1 MILKIIYWGEIMAK
15 VIFKPQGKEIQCE
28 VGEKLLDVARKA
40 DIFIDAPCNGSQ
52 SCGKCKVK
60 LLEGKCDTE
69 KTVHISDEEWE
80 QGYILACATKV
91 TEDIAIEVPSKLS
104 SSMHGMKIEGSDKK
118 VDQKL
123 FERGRKFLE
132 DNGLTYSTNIEKK
145 YMELDKPSLDDNIS
159 DVDRIERHV
168 RQALEIDGIDFRLD
182 ILRKIPIV
190 LREDDFN
197 ITLTYLKKKNKI
209 TILNIEPGNKE
220 DHLYGLAVDIGT
232 TSVVVCLVNL
242 LTNEVIEK
250 ASSGNAQIKYGAD
263 VINRIV
269 FAIRKNNLDLMTK
282 AIVEE
287 TLNPLIQSIYDK
299 TGIDKDN
306 VIRVVLSGNTTMST
320 LFLGIYPDYLRLEP
334 YIPPYL
340 KSPNLM
346 GKNVGLNVNG
356 SALVYL
362 SPNVA
367 SYVGGDITAGVLSSG
382 IWSSEEN
389 VLFIDLGTNGEI
401 VFGNKDFLMCCAC
414 SAGPAFEGGGISC
427 GMRASAGAIE
437 KVKINEETL
446 DPELTIIGDCDPV
459 GICGSGIID
468 LICQMLL
475 TKVIDRR
482 GKIQKE
488 LNNKRIR
495 FNEHEIGEYVLA
507 FKEEYEGLE
516 NDLVINEVDID
527 SFIRAKGAIYSG
539 ASVLIES
546 LGMDFEVIDKVYI
559 AGGIGNNLD
568 IENSILIGLLPD
580 VDRSKFQY
588 IGNSSLVGS
597 YLTLISSD
605 ARHKLEEI
613 GSQMTYVELS
623 VYPTYMDEFVSSC
636 FLPHTNI
643 DQFPTV
649 KELLE

>member
-1 MILKIIYWGEIMAK
+1 MIK
-15 VIFKPQGKEIQCE
+15 VTFKPQGKVFECE
-28 VGEKLLDVARKA
+28 EGENLLEVARKA

-52 SCGKCKVK
+52 TCGKCKVK
-60 LLEGKCDTE
+60 LLEGKCDGE
-69 KTVHISDEEWE
+69 KSVHISDEELE

-91 TEDIAIEVPSKLS
+91 TEDIVIEVPSKLS
-104 SSMHGMKIEGSDKK
+104 SSMHGMKIEGADKK
-118 VDQKL
+118 VDQML
-123 FERGRKFLE
+123 FQRGRDFL
-132 DNGLTYSTNIEKK
+132 DQNGLAYSTNIQKK
-145 YMELDKPSLDDNIS
+145 YIELEKPSLDDNIS
-159 DVDRIERHV
+159 DVDRIERHA
-168 RQALEIDGIDFRLD
+168 RQEFEVDGIDFALD
-182 ILRKIPIV
+182 VLRKMPQA
-190 LREDDFN
+190 LRVNNFDV
-197 ITLTYLKKKNKI
+197 TLTYLKKKNKI
-209 TILNIEPGNKE
+209 TILNIEPGNE
-220 DHLYGLAVDIGT
+220 EEHLYGLAIDIGT

-242 LTNEVIEK
+242 LTNDVVEK
-250 ASSGNAQIKYGAD
+250 ASSANAQIKYGAD

-269 FAIRKNNLDLMTK
+269 FAVRKDNLKLMEK

-287 TLNPLIQSIYDK
+287 TLNELIQAIYDK
-299 TGIDKDN
+299 TQIDKDN
-306 VIRVVLSGNTTMST
+306 VVKVVLSGNTTMAS

-340 KSPNLM
+340 KSPHLM
-346 GKNVGLNVNG
+346 AKDVRLNVNE

-367 SYVGGDITAGVLSSG
+367 SYVGGDITAGILSAGVWASD
-382 IWSSEEN
+382 EN
-389 VLFIDLGTNGEI
+389 TLFIDLGTNGEI
-401 VFGNKDFLMCCAC
+401 VFGNRDFMMCCAC

-427 GMRASAGAIE
+427 GMRASSGAIE
-437 KVKINEETL
+437 KVKIDEKTL
-446 DPELTIIGDCDPV
+446 NPELTIIDDSEPI

-475 TKVIDRR
+475 TKIIDRR

-488 LNNKRIR
+488 LDNKRVR

-539 ASVLIES
+539 AAVLIES

-597 YLTLISSD
+597 YLALISTD
-605 ARHKLEEI
+605 ARTKLEEI

-649 KELLE
+649 KELLEQ

>member
-1 MILKIIYWGEIMAK
+1 MAK
-15 VIFKPQGKEIQCE
+15 VFFKSHNKEVQCE
-28 VGEKLLDVARKA
+28 VGENLLDLARKA

-60 LLEGKCDTE
+60 LLDGKCDTE
-69 KTVHISDEEWE
+69 KNIHISDYEWE

-91 TEDIAIEVPSKLS
+91 TEDIVVDVPSKLS

-118 VDQKL
+118 VDKDLFDRAKKL
-123 FERGRKFLE
+123 ID
-132 DNGLTYSTNIEKK
+132 DNGISYNTNIEKK
-145 YMELDKPSLDDNIS
+145 YIELEAPSLDDNIS
-159 DVDRIERHV
+159 DVDRLERQV
-168 RQALEIDGIDFRLD
+168 RQDFGIEGIDFRLD
-182 ILRKIPIV
+182 ILRKMPKV
-190 LREDDFN
+190 LRKNNFKV
-197 ITLTYLKKKNKI
+197 TLTYVRKKNKI
-209 TILNIEPGNKE
+209 TILNIESGNRE
-220 DHLYGLAVDIGT
+220 GELYGLAIDIGT

-242 LTNEVIEK
+242 ITNEVIEK
-250 ASSGNAQIKYGAD
+250 ASSGNAQIRYGAD

-269 FAIRKNNLDLMTK
+269 FAVRKDNLEIMRK
-282 AIVEE
+282 AIVED
-287 TLNPLIQSIYDK
+287 TLNPLIESIYEK
-299 TGIDKDN
+299 TGIDKNN
-306 VIRVVLSGNTTMST
+306 VIRAVISGNTTMST

-340 KSPNLM
+340 KSPRLM
-346 GKNVGLNVNG
+346 GEDVGLNINQ
-356 SALVYL
+356 SALIYL

-367 SYVGGDITAGVLSSG
+367 SYVGGDITAGVLSAG
-382 IWSSEEN
+382 IWASEEN
-389 VLFIDLGTNGEI
+389 TLLIDLGTNGEI
-401 VFGNKDFLMCCAC
+401 VFGNKDFMMCCAC

-437 KVKINEETL
+437 KVSIDKDTL
-446 DPELTIIGDCDPV
+446 EPKLTIIGDCNPI

-475 TKVIDRR
+475 KGVIDRR
-482 GKIQKE
+482 GKIQKD
-488 LNNKRIR
+488 LNNRRVR

-507 FKEEYEGLE
+507 FKDDYEGLE
-516 NDLVINEVDID
+516 NDLVVNEVDID
-527 SFIRAKGAIYSG
+527 NFIRAKGAIYSG
-539 ASVLIES
+539 ASVLLES

-597 YLTLISSD
+597 YLALISSD
-605 ARHKLEEI
+605 AKHKLEEI

-623 VYPTYMDEFVSSC
+623 VYPTYMDEFVSAC

-643 DQFPTV
+643 DSFPTV
-649 KELLE
+649 KEILE

>member
-1 MILKIIYWGEIMAK
+1 MAK
-15 VIFKPQGKEIQCE
+15 VFFKSHNKEVECE
-28 VGEKLLDVARKA
+28 AGERLLDVARNA
-40 DIFIDAPCNGSQ
+40 DIFIDAPCNGNQ

-91 TEDIAIEVPSKLS
+91 IEDIVIEVPSKLS

-118 VDQKL
+118 VDQRL
-123 FERGRKFLE
+123 YNRGRKLLDE
-132 DNGLTYSTNIEKK
+132 NGLTYETNLKK
-145 YMELDKPSLDDNIS
+145 AYIELDKPSLDDNIS
-159 DVDRIERHV
+159 DVDRLERYV
-168 RQALEIDGIDFRLD
+168 RQNMGVSKIDFRLD
-182 ILRKIPIV
+182 ILRKMPKT
-190 LREDDFN
+190 LREEDFN
-197 ITLTYLKKKNKI
+197 ITLTYVKKKNKI

-220 DHLYGLAVDIGT
+220 GQLYGLAIDIGT
-232 TSVVVCLVNL
+232 TSVVVCLVDL
-242 LTNEVIEK
+242 ITNEVLER
-250 ASSGNAQIKYGAD
+250 ASSGNAQLRYGAD

-269 FAIRKNNLDLMTK
+269 FAVKKDNIKLMQK
-282 AIVEE
+282 AVVDE
-287 TLNPLIQSIYDK
+287 TINPLIQSIYDK
-299 TGIDKDN
+299 TGINKDN
-306 VIRVVLSGNTTMST
+306 VVRVVLSGNTTMST

-340 KSPNLM
+340 KCPNLM
-346 GKNVGLNVNG
+346 GENVGLNVNK

-382 IWSSEEN
+382 IWASEEN
-389 VLFIDLGTNGEI
+389 TLFIDLGTNGEI
-401 VFGNKDFLMCCAC
+401 VFGNKDFMMCCAC

-427 GMRASAGAIE
+427 GMRASSGAIE
-437 KVKINEETL
+437 KVKIDKDTL
-446 DPELTIIGDCDPV
+446 EPKLQIIGDCEPIGV
-459 GICGSGIID
+459 CGSGIID
-468 LICQMLL
+468 IICQMLL
-475 TKVIDRR
+475 TGIIDRR
-482 GKIQKE
+482 GKIQKG
-488 LNNKRIR
+488 LDNRRIR

-507 FKEEYEGLE
+507 FKEDYENLE
-516 NDLVINEVDID
+516 NDLIINEVDID

-597 YLTLISSD
+597 YLTLISKD
-605 ARHKLEEI
+605 ARQKLEEI
-613 GSQMTYVELS
+613 ASQMTYVELS

-643 DQFPTV
+643 DEFPTV
-649 KELLE
+649 RDLLDKN

>member
-1 MILKIIYWGEIMAK
+1 MAK
-15 VIFKPQGKEIQCE
+15 VLFKPQNKEIE
-28 VGEKLLDVARKA
+28 GEIGENLLELARKT

-60 LLEGKCDTE
+60 LLEGKCDSE
-69 KTVHISDEEWE
+69 KSIHISDEELD
-80 QGYILACATKV
+80 QGYILACATKI
-91 TEDIAIEVPSKLS
+91 TEDIVIGVPSKLS

-118 VDQKL
+118 VDKKL
-123 FERGRKFLE
+123 FDRGRQLLE
-132 DNGLTYSTNIEKK
+132 DNDLSYSSNIVKQ
-145 YMELDKPSLDDNIS
+145 YIELDKPSLDDNIS
-159 DVDRIERHV
+159 DVDRLERHV
-168 RQALEIDGIDFRLD
+168 RQCAGIPGIDFRVD
-182 ILRKIPIV
+182 VLRKITKV
-190 LREDDFN
+190 LREEDFKV
-197 ITLTYLKKKNKI
+197 TLTYLKKKNKI
-209 TILNIEPGNKE
+209 TILNIEAGNTEEK
-220 DHLYGLAVDIGT
+220 LYGLAIDIGT

-242 LTNEVIEK
+242 ITNEVIEK
-250 ASSGNAQIKYGAD
+250 ASSGNSQIKYGAD

-269 FAIRKNNLDLMTK
+269 FAVRKNNIELMRK
-282 AIVEE
+282 AIVDD
-287 TLNPLIQSIYDK
+287 TLNPLMESIYEK
-299 TGIDKDN
+299 TGVEKDN
-306 VIRVVLSGNTTMST
+306 VVRVVLSGNTTMST

-334 YIPPYL
+334 YIPPFL

-346 GKNVGLNVNG
+346 GENVGLNVNG

-362 SPNVA
+362 APNVA
-367 SYVGGDITAGVLSSG
+367 SYVGGDITAGVLSAG
-382 IWSSEEN
+382 IWASEEN
-389 VLFIDLGTNGEI
+389 TLFIDLGTNGEI
-401 VFGNKDFLMCCAC
+401 VFGNKDFMMCCAC
-414 SAGPAFEGGGISC
+414 SAGPAFEGGGIGC

-437 KVKINEETL
+437 KVDIDKDTL
-446 DPELTIIGDCDPV
+446 QPKLTIIGDCDPA

-475 TKVIDRR
+475 KGVIDRR
-482 GKIQKE
+482 GKIQRE
-488 LNNKRIR
+488 SNNRRIR

-507 FKEEYEGLE
+507 FKEDYEELE
-516 NDLVINEVDID
+516 NDLVVDEIDID

-613 GSQMTYVELS
+613 GSEMTYVELS
-623 VYPTYMDEFVSSC
+623 VYPTYMDEFVSAC

-649 KELLE
+649 KDLLD

>member
-1 MILKIIYWGEIMAK
+1 MAK
-15 VIFKPQGKEIQCE
+15 VFFKSHNKEVECE
-28 VGEKLLDVARKA
+28 VGQKLLDVARNA
-40 DIFIDAPCNGSQ
+40 DIFIDAPCNGNK

-60 LLEGKCDTE
+60 LLEGNCDTE
-69 KTVHISDEEWE
+69 KTVHISDEELD

-91 TEDIAIEVPSKLS
+91 TGDMVVEVPSKLS

-118 VDQKL
+118 VDKEL
-123 FERGRKFLE
+123 FDRAKQLIE
-132 DNGLTYSTNIEKK
+132 DNGLSYSNNLEKRYIEL
-145 YMELDKPSLDDNIS
+145 EEPSLDDNIS
-159 DVDRIERHV
+159 DVDRLERKV
-168 RQALEIDGIDFRLD
+168 REELGVTGIDFRLD
-182 ILRKIPIV
+182 ILRKIPKV
-190 LREDDFN
+190 LRANDFKV
-197 ITLTYLKKKNKI
+197 TLTYVKKKNKI
-209 TILNIEPGNKE
+209 TILNIESGNKE
-220 DHLYGLAVDIGT
+220 GDLYGLAIDIGT

-242 LTNEVIEK
+242 ITNEVVEK
-250 ASSGNAQIKYGAD
+250 ASSGNAQIRYGAD

-269 FAIRKNNLDLMTK
+269 FAIRKDNLEIMRK
-282 AIVEE
+282 AIVED
-287 TLNPLIQSIYDK
+287 TLNPLIESIYEK
-299 TGIDKDN
+299 TGIDKNN
-306 VIRVVLSGNTTMST
+306 VIRAVISGNTTMST

-340 KSPNLM
+340 KSPRLM
-346 GKNVGLNVNG
+346 GEDVGLNINQ
-356 SALVYL
+356 SALIYL

-367 SYVGGDITAGVLSSG
+367 SYVGGDITAGVLSAG
-382 IWSSEEN
+382 IWASEEN
-389 VLFIDLGTNGEI
+389 TLFIDLGTNGEI
-401 VFGNKDFLMCCAC
+401 VFGNEDFMMCCAC

-437 KVKINEETL
+437 KVNIDKDTL
-446 DPELTIIGDCDPV
+446 EPKLTIIGECTPI

-475 TKVIDRR
+475 KGVIDRR
-482 GKIQKE
+482 GKIQKG
-488 LNNKRIR
+488 LDNRRVR

-507 FKEEYEGLE
+507 FKEDYEGLE
-516 NDLVINEVDID
+516 NDLVVNEVDID

-539 ASVLIES
+539 ASVLLES
-546 LGMDFEVIDKVYI
+546 LGMDFDIIDKVYI

-580 VDRSKFQY
+580 IDRDKFQY

-605 ARHKLEEI
+605 ARDKLEEI

-649 KELLE
+649 KEILE

>member
-1 MILKIIYWGEIMAK
+1 MAK

-28 VGEKLLDVARKA
+28 VGERLLDVARKA

-168 RQALEIDGIDFRLD
+168 RQVLEIDGIDFRLD
-182 ILRKIPIV
+182 ILRKIPTV

-197 ITLTYLKKKNKI
+197 ITLTYLKKNNKI

-220 DHLYGLAVDIGT
+220 DYLYGLAVDIGT

-269 FAIRKNNLDLMTK
+269 FAIRKDNLDLMTK

-299 TGIDKDN
+299 IGIDKDD

-334 YIPPYL
+334 YIPPFL

-346 GKNVGLNVNG
+346 GKNVGLNVNE
-356 SALVYL
+356 SAVIYL

-389 VLFIDLGTNGEI
+389 TLFIDLGTNGEI

-446 DPELTIIGDCDPV
+446 DPELTIIGDCEPV
-459 GICGSGIID
+459 GVCGSGIID

-568 IENSILIGLLPD
+568 IENSVLIGLLPD

-605 ARHKLEEI
+605 ARQKLEEI

-623 VYPTYMDEFVSSC
+623 VYPTYMDEFVSAC

>member
-1 MILKIIYWGEIMAK
+1 MAK
-15 VIFKPQGKEIQCE
+15 VFFKSHNKEVECELGKN
-28 VGEKLLDVARKA
+28 LLDVAREA

-91 TEDIAIEVPSKLS
+91 TEDIVIEVPSKLS

-123 FERGRKFLE
+123 FDRGRKFLE
-132 DNGLTYSTNIEKK
+132 DNGLDYATNIEKK

-159 DVDRIERHV
+159 DVDRIERHI
-168 RQALEIDGIDFRLD
+168 RQELDINGVDFRLD
-182 ILRKIPIV
+182 ILRKIPKV
-190 LREDDFN
+190 LREDDFK
-197 ITLTYLKKKNKI
+197 ITLTYLKKKNKV
-209 TILNIEPGNKE
+209 TILNIEPGNE
-220 DHLYGLAVDIGT
+220 EGNLYGLAVDIGT

-269 FAIRKNNLDLMTK
+269 FAVRKDNIKLMQK

-340 KSPNLM
+340 KSPRLM
-346 GKNVGLNVNG
+346 GENVGLNVNE

-382 IWSSEEN
+382 IWTSEEN
-389 VLFIDLGTNGEI
+389 ALLIDLGTNGEI

-427 GMRASAGAIE
+427 GMRASSGAIE
-437 KVKINEETL
+437 KVKINKDTL
-446 DPELTIIGDCDPV
+446 NPELTIIGDCDPI

-468 LICQMLL
+468 LICQMLI

-482 GKIQKE
+482 GKMQKE
-488 LNNKRIR
+488 LNNKRVR
-495 FNEHEIGEYVLA
+495 FNEHDIGEYVLA
-507 FKEEYEGLE
+507 FKDEYEGLE

-597 YLTLISSD
+597 YLTLISAG
-605 ARHKLEEI
+605 ARKKLEEI

-623 VYPTYMDEFVSSC
+623 VYPTYMDEFVSAC

-643 DQFPTV
+643 DSFPTV
-649 KELLE
+649 KEILE

>member
-28 VGEKLLDVARKA
+28 IGEKLLDVARKA

-91 TEDIAIEVPSKLS
+91 TEDIVIEVPSKLS

-132 DNGLTYSTNIEKK
+132 DNGLTYSANIVKK

-182 ILRKIPIV
+182 ILRKIPRV
-190 LREDDFN
+190 LREDNFN

-209 TILNIEPGNKE
+209 TILNIESGNKE
-220 DHLYGLAVDIGT
+220 GHLYGLAVDIGT

-269 FAIRKNNLDLMTK
+269 FAVRKNNLDLMTK

-346 GKNVGLNVNG
+346 GENVGLNVNE

-389 VLFIDLGTNGEI
+389 TLFIDLGTNGEI

-446 DPELTIIGDCDPV
+446 DPELTIIGDCEPV
-459 GICGSGIID
+459 GVCGSGIID

-568 IENSILIGLLPD
+568 IENSVLIGLLPD

-623 VYPTYMDEFVSSC
+623 VYPTYMDEFVSAC

-649 KELLE
+649 KDLLE

>member
-190 LREDDFN
+190 LREYDFN

>member
-15 VIFKPQGKEIQCE
+15 VIFKPQGKEIECE

-60 LLEGKCDTE
+60 LLDGKCDTE
-69 KTVHISDEEWE
+69 KTVHISDEEWN

-91 TEDIAIEVPSKLS
+91 TEDIVIEVPSKLS

-132 DNGLTYSTNIEKK
+132 DNGLTYATNIEKR

-159 DVDRIERHV
+159 DVDRIERHI
-168 RQALEIDGIDFRLD
+168 RQELEVDGVDFRLD
-182 ILRKIPIV
+182 ILRKIPKV
-190 LREDDFN
+190 LREEDFN

-209 TILNIEPGNKE
+209 TILNIEPGDKKE
-220 DHLYGLAVDIGT
+220 SLYGLAIDIGT

-242 LTNEVIEK
+242 LTNEVVEK

-269 FAIRKNNLDLMTK
+269 FAVRKDNINLMRK

-346 GKNVGLNVNG
+346 GENVGLNVNE
-356 SALVYL
+356 SALIYL

-389 VLFIDLGTNGEI
+389 TLFIDLGTNGEI

-427 GMRASAGAIE
+427 GMRASSGAIE
-437 KVKINEETL
+437 KVKINKDTL
-446 DPELTIIGDCDPV
+446 EPELTIIGDCEPI

-482 GKIQKE
+482 GKIQRE
-488 LNNKRIR
+488 LNNKRVR
-495 FNEHEIGEYVLA
+495 FNEHDIGEYVLA

>member
-1 MILKIIYWGEIMAK
+1 MAK
-15 VIFKPQGKEIQCE
+15 VFFKSHNKEVECE
-28 VGEKLLDVARKA
+28 VGEKLLDVARNA
-40 DIFIDAPCNGSQ
+40 DIFIDAPCNGNK

-60 LLEGKCDTE
+60 LLEGKCNTE
-69 KTVHISDEEWE
+69 KTVHISDEEWDE
-80 QGYILACATKV
+80 GYILACATKI
-91 TEDIAIEVPSKLS
+91 TEDITIEVPEKLS
-104 SSMHGMKIEGSDKK
+104 SSMHGMKIEGVGKK
-118 VDQKL
+118 VDKEL
-123 FERGRKFLE
+123 FERAKNIIESNDLS
-132 DNGLTYSTNIEKK
+132 YQTNIIKQ
-145 YMELDKPSLDDNIS
+145 YVELDKPSIDDNIS
-159 DVDRIERHV
+159 DIDRIERHMK
-168 RQALEIDGIDFRLD
+168 QELNIDAIDFRLD
-182 ILRKIPIV
+182 VLRKIPKI
-190 LREDDFN
+190 LREDDFK

-209 TILNIEPGNKE
+209 TILNIEAGNKE
-220 DHLYGLAVDIGT
+220 GELYGLAIDIGT

-242 LTNEVIEK
+242 TTNEVIDK
-250 ASSGNAQIKYGAD
+250 ASSGNAQIRYGAD

-269 FAIRKNNLDLMTK
+269 FAVRKNNLELMRK
-282 AIVEE
+282 AVVDDTI
-287 TLNPLIQSIYDK
+287 NPLIQAIYEK
-299 TGIDKDN
+299 TGVDRDN

-320 LFLGIYPDYLRLEP
+320 LFLGIYPDYIRLEP
-334 YIPPYL
+334 FIPPYL
-340 KSPNLM
+340 KSPKLM
-346 GKNVGLNVNG
+346 GENVGLNVNE
-356 SALVYL
+356 SALIYL

-382 IWSSEEN
+382 IWASEEN
-389 VLFIDLGTNGEI
+389 TLFIDLGTNGEI
-401 VFGNKDFLMCCAC
+401 VFGNKDFMMCCAC

-437 KVKINEETL
+437 KVKIDKETL
-446 DPELTIIGDCDPV
+446 NPTLTIIDNCEPI

-468 LICQMLL
+468 LICQMLI

-482 GKIQKE
+482 GKIQRG
-488 LNNKRIR
+488 LDNRRIR
-495 FNEHEIGEYVLA
+495 FNEHDIGEYVLA
-507 FKEEYEGLE
+507 FKEDYESLE
-516 NDLVINEVDID
+516 NDLVINEIDID

-546 LGMDFEVIDKVYI
+546 LGMDFDVIDKVYI

-597 YLTLISSD
+597 YLALISKD
-605 ARHKLEEI
+605 AREKLEEI

-623 VYPTYMDEFVSSC
+623 VYPTYMDEFVSAC

-649 KELLE
+649 KDLLD

>member
-1 MILKIIYWGEIMAK
+1 MAK

-28 VGEKLLDVARKA
+28 VGERLLDVARKA

-168 RQALEIDGIDFRLD
+168 RQVLEIDGIDFRLD
-182 ILRKIPIV
+182 ILRKIPTV

-269 FAIRKNNLDLMTK
+269 FAVRKNNLDLMTK

-346 GKNVGLNVNG
+346 GKNVGLNVNE

-389 VLFIDLGTNGEI
+389 TLFIDLGTNGEI

-446 DPELTIIGDCDPV
+446 DPELTIIGDCEPV
-459 GICGSGIID
+459 GVCGSGIID

-568 IENSILIGLLPD
+568 IENSVLIGLLPD

-605 ARHKLEEI
+605 ARQKLEEI

-623 VYPTYMDEFVSSC
+623 VYPTYMDEFVSAC

>member
-1 MILKIIYWGEIMAK
+1 MAK
-15 VIFKPQGKEIQCE
+15 VFFKSHNKEVECE
-28 VGEKLLDVARKA
+28 VGEKLLDVARNA
-40 DIFIDAPCNGSQ
+40 DIFIDAPCNGNK

-60 LLEGKCDTE
+60 LLEGNCNTE
-69 KTVHISDEEWE
+69 KTVHITDEEWDE
-80 QGYILACATKV
+80 GYILACATKI
-91 TEDIAIEVPSKLS
+91 TEDITIEVPEKLS
-104 SSMHGMKIEGSDKK
+104 SSMHGMKIEGVGKK
-118 VDQKL
+118 VDKEL
-123 FERGRKFLE
+123 FERAKNIIESNDLS
-132 DNGLTYSTNIEKK
+132 YQTNIIKQ
-145 YMELDKPSLDDNIS
+145 YVELEKPSIDDNIS
-159 DVDRIERHV
+159 DIDRIERHMK
-168 RQALEIDGIDFRLD
+168 QELNIDAIDFRLD
-182 ILRKIPIV
+182 VLRKIPKI
-190 LREDDFN
+190 LREDDFK

-209 TILNIEPGNKE
+209 TILNIEAGNKE
-220 DHLYGLAVDIGT
+220 GELYGLAIDIGT

-242 LTNEVIEK
+242 TTNEVIDK
-250 ASSGNAQIKYGAD
+250 ASSGNAQIRYGAD

-269 FAIRKNNLDLMTK
+269 FAVRKNNLELMRK
-282 AIVEE
+282 AVVDDTI
-287 TLNPLIQSIYDK
+287 NPLIQAIYEK
-299 TGIDKDN
+299 TGVDRDN

-320 LFLGIYPDYLRLEP
+320 LFLGIYPDYIRLEP
-334 YIPPYL
+334 FIPPYL
-340 KSPNLM
+340 KSPKLM
-346 GKNVGLNVNG
+346 GENVGLNVNE
-356 SALVYL
+356 SALIYL

-382 IWSSEEN
+382 IWASEEN
-389 VLFIDLGTNGEI
+389 TLFIDLGTNGEI
-401 VFGNKDFLMCCAC
+401 VFGNKDFMMCCAC

-437 KVKINEETL
+437 KVKIDKETL
-446 DPELTIIGDCDPV
+446 NPTLTIIDDCEPI

-468 LICQMLL
+468 LICQMLI

-482 GKIQKE
+482 GKIQRG
-488 LNNKRIR
+488 LDNRRIR
-495 FNEHEIGEYVLA
+495 FNEHDIGEYVLA
-507 FKEEYEGLE
+507 FKEDYENLE
-516 NDLVINEVDID
+516 NDLVINEIDID

-546 LGMDFEVIDKVYI
+546 LGMDFDVIDKVYI

-597 YLTLISSD
+597 YLALISKD
-605 ARHKLEEI
+605 AREKLEEI

-623 VYPTYMDEFVSSC
+623 VYPTYMDEFVSAC

-649 KELLE
+649 KDLLD

>member
-1 MILKIIYWGEIMAK
+1 MAK
-15 VIFKPQGKEIQCE
+15 VFFKSHNKEVVCE
-28 VGEKLLDVARKA
+28 VGENLLEIARKS

-52 SCGKCKVK
+52 ACGKCKVK
-60 LLEGKCDTE
+60 LLEGKCNTE
-69 KTVHISDEEWE
+69 KSIHITDEEWE
-80 QGYILACATKV
+80 QGYILACATTI
-91 TEDIAIEVPSKLS
+91 TEDIVIDVPSKLS

-118 VDQKL
+118 VDKRL
-123 FERGRKFLE
+123 FERGKKLLE
-132 DNGLTYSTNIEKK
+132 DNQMSFNTNIEKR
-145 YMELDKPSLDDNIS
+145 YMELDKPSLDDNVS
-159 DVDRIERHV
+159 DVDRLERHI
-168 RQALEIDGIDFRLD
+168 RQNLDIPSIDFRLD
-182 ILRKIPIV
+182 ILRKMPKV
-190 LREDDFN
+190 LREDDFK
-197 ITLTYLKKKNKI
+197 ITLTYIKKKNKI
-209 TILNIEPGNKE
+209 TILNIESGNTE
-220 DHLYGLAVDIGT
+220 DELYGLAIDIGT

-242 LTNEVIEK
+242 ITNEVVEK
-250 ASSGNAQIKYGAD
+250 ASSGNGAD

-269 FAIRKNNLDLMTK
+269 YAIKKDNINKMQE
-282 AIVEE
+282 AIVDD
-287 TLNPLIQSIYDK
+287 TLNPLLDSIYDK

-306 VIRVVLSGNTTMST
+306 VVRVVISGNTTMST

-346 GKNVGLNVNG
+346 GKNVGLNINS

-367 SYVGGDITAGVLSSG
+367 SYVGGDITSGVLSAG
-382 IWSSEEN
+382 IWASEEN
-389 VLFIDLGTNGEI
+389 TLFIDLGTNGEI

-427 GMRASAGAIE
+427 GMRASAGAVE
-437 KVKINEETL
+437 KVKIDKETL
-446 DPELTIIGDCDPV
+446 EPNLTTIDDAEPI

-475 TKVIDRR
+475 TGVIDRR
-482 GKIQKE
+482 GKIQRG
-488 LNNKRIR
+488 LSNKRIR

-507 FKEEYEGLE
+507 FKEDYNSLE
-516 NDLVINEVDID
+516 SDLVINEIDID

-597 YLTLISSD
+597 YLTLISRD
-605 ARHKLEEI
+605 ARAKLEEI

-623 VYPTYMDEFVSSC
+623 VYPTYMDEFVSAC

>member
-1 MILKIIYWGEIMAK
+1 MAK
-15 VIFKPQGKEIQCE
+15 VFFKSHNKEVQCE
-28 VGEKLLDVARKA
+28 VGENLLDLARKA

-60 LLEGKCDTE
+60 LLDGKCDTE
-69 KTVHISDEEWE
+69 KNIHISDDEWE

-91 TEDIAIEVPSKLS
+91 TEDIVVDVPSKLS

-118 VDQKL
+118 VDKDLFDRAKKL
-123 FERGRKFLE
+123 ID
-132 DNGLTYSTNIEKK
+132 DNGLSYSTNIEKR
-145 YMELDKPSLDDNIS
+145 YIELEEPSLDDNIS
-159 DVDRIERHV
+159 DVDRLERQV
-168 RQALEIDGIDFRLD
+168 RQDFGIDGIDFRLD
-182 ILRKIPIV
+182 ILRKMPKV
-190 LREDDFN
+190 LRENNFKV
-197 ITLTYLKKKNKI
+197 TLTYVKKRNKI
-209 TILNIEPGNKE
+209 TILNIESGNKE
-220 DHLYGLAVDIGT
+220 GELYGLAIDIGT

-242 LTNEVIEK
+242 ITNEIIEK
-250 ASSGNAQIKYGAD
+250 ASSGNSQIRYGAD

-269 FAIRKNNLDLMTK
+269 FAVRKDNLEIMRK
-282 AIVEE
+282 AIVED
-287 TLNPLIQSIYDK
+287 TLNPLIESIYEK
-299 TGIDKDN
+299 TGIDKNN
-306 VIRVVLSGNTTMST
+306 VIRAVISGNTTMST

-340 KSPNLM
+340 KSPRLM
-346 GKNVGLNVNG
+346 GEDVGLNINQ
-356 SALVYL
+356 SALIYL

-367 SYVGGDITAGVLSSG
+367 SYVGGDITAGVLSAG
-382 IWSSEEN
+382 IWASEEN
-389 VLFIDLGTNGEI
+389 TLFIDLGTNGEI
-401 VFGNKDFLMCCAC
+401 VFGNKDFMMCCAC

-437 KVKINEETL
+437 KVSIDKDTL
-446 DPELTIIGDCDPV
+446 EPKLTIIGDGNPI

-475 TKVIDRR
+475 KGVIDRR
-482 GKIQKE
+482 GKIQKG
-488 LNNKRIR
+488 LDNRRVR

-507 FKEEYEGLE
+507 FKDDYEGLE
-516 NDLVINEVDID
+516 NDLVVNEVDID
-527 SFIRAKGAIYSG
+527 NFIRAKGAIYSG
-539 ASVLIES
+539 ASVLLES

-580 VDRSKFQY
+580 VDRSKFKY

-597 YLTLISSD
+597 YLALISSD
-605 ARHKLEEI
+605 AKHKLEEI

-623 VYPTYMDEFVSSC
+623 VYPTYMDEFVSAC

-643 DQFPTV
+643 DSFPTV
-649 KELLE
+649 KEILE

>member
-1 MILKIIYWGEIMAK
+1 MAK
-15 VIFKPQGKEIQCE
+15 VFFKSHNKEVECE
-28 VGEKLLDVARKA
+28 VGEKLLDVARNA
-40 DIFIDAPCNGSQ
+40 DIFIDAPCNGNK

-60 LLEGKCDTE
+60 LLEGNCNTE
-69 KTVHISDEEWE
+69 KTVHITDEEWDE
-80 QGYILACATKV
+80 GYILACATKI
-91 TEDIAIEVPSKLS
+91 TEDITIEVPEKLS
-104 SSMHGMKIEGSDKK
+104 SSMHGMKIEGVGKK
-118 VDQKL
+118 VDKEL
-123 FERGRKFLE
+123 FERAKNIIESNDLS
-132 DNGLTYSTNIEKK
+132 YQTNIIKQ
-145 YMELDKPSLDDNIS
+145 YVELDKPSIDDNIS
-159 DVDRIERHV
+159 DIDRIERHMK
-168 RQALEIDGIDFRLD
+168 QELNIDAIDFRLD
-182 ILRKIPIV
+182 VLRKIPKI
-190 LREDDFN
+190 LREDDFK

-209 TILNIEPGNKE
+209 TILNIEAGNKE
-220 DHLYGLAVDIGT
+220 GELYGLAIDIGT

-242 LTNEVIEK
+242 TTNEVIDK
-250 ASSGNAQIKYGAD
+250 ASSGNAQIRYGAD

-269 FAIRKNNLDLMTK
+269 FAVRKNNLELMRK
-282 AIVEE
+282 AVVDDTI
-287 TLNPLIQSIYDK
+287 NPLIQAIYEK
-299 TGIDKDN
+299 TGVDRDN

-320 LFLGIYPDYLRLEP
+320 LFLGIYPDYIRLEP
-334 YIPPYL
+334 FIPPYL
-340 KSPNLM
+340 KSPKLM
-346 GKNVGLNVNG
+346 GENVGLNVNE
-356 SALVYL
+356 SALIYL

-382 IWSSEEN
+382 IWASEEN
-389 VLFIDLGTNGEI
+389 TLFIDLGTNGEI
-401 VFGNKDFLMCCAC
+401 VFGNKDFMMCCAC

-437 KVKINEETL
+437 KVKIDKETL
-446 DPELTIIGDCDPV
+446 NPTLTIIDDCEPI

-468 LICQMLL
+468 LICQMLI

-482 GKIQKE
+482 GKIQRG
-488 LNNKRIR
+488 LDNRRIR
-495 FNEHEIGEYVLA
+495 FNEHDIGEYVLA
-507 FKEEYEGLE
+507 FKEDYENLE
-516 NDLVINEVDID
+516 NDLVINEIDID

-546 LGMDFEVIDKVYI
+546 LGMDFDVIDKVYI

-597 YLTLISSD
+597 YLALISKD
-605 ARHKLEEI
+605 AREKLEEI

-623 VYPTYMDEFVSSC
+623 VYPTYMDEFVSAC

-649 KELLE
+649 KDLLD

>member
-1 MILKIIYWGEIMAK
+1 MAK
-15 VIFKPQGKEIQCE
+15 VFFKSHNKEVQCE
-28 VGEKLLDVARKA
+28 VGENLLDLARKA

-60 LLEGKCDTE
+60 LLDGKCDTE
-69 KTVHISDEEWE
+69 KNIHISDDEWE
-80 QGYILACATKV
+80 QGYILACTTKV
-91 TEDIAIEVPSKLS
+91 IEDIVVDVPSKLS

-118 VDQKL
+118 VDKDLFDRAKKL
-123 FERGRKFLE
+123 ID
-132 DNGLTYSTNIEKK
+132 DNGISYNTNIEKR
-145 YMELDKPSLDDNIS
+145 YIELEAPSLDDNIS
-159 DVDRIERHV
+159 DVDRLERQV
-168 RQALEIDGIDFRLD
+168 RQDFGIDGIDFRLD
-182 ILRKIPIV
+182 ILRKIPKV
-190 LREDDFN
+190 LREKNFKV
-197 ITLTYLKKKNKI
+197 TLTYVRKKNKI

-220 DHLYGLAVDIGT
+220 GELYGLAIDIGT

-242 LTNEVIEK
+242 ITSEVIEK
-250 ASSGNAQIKYGAD
+250 ASSGNAQIRYGAD

-269 FAIRKNNLDLMTK
+269 FAVRKDNLEIMRK
-282 AIVEE
+282 AIVED
-287 TLNPLIQSIYDK
+287 TLNPLIESIYEK
-299 TGIDKDN
+299 TGIDKN
-306 VIRVVLSGNTTMST
+306 NIIRAVISGNTTMST

-340 KSPNLM
+340 KSPRLM
-346 GKNVGLNVNG
+346 GEDVGLNINQ
-356 SALVYL
+356 SALIYL

-367 SYVGGDITAGVLSSG
+367 SYVGGDITAGVLSAG
-382 IWSSEEN
+382 IWASEEN
-389 VLFIDLGTNGEI
+389 TLLIDLGTNGEI
-401 VFGNKDFLMCCAC
+401 VFGNKDFMMCCAC

-437 KVKINEETL
+437 KVSIDKDTL
-446 DPELTIIGDCDPV
+446 EPKLTIIEDCNPI

-468 LICQMLL
+468 LICQMLI
-475 TKVIDRR
+475 KGVIDRR
-482 GKIQKE
+482 GKIQKD
-488 LNNKRIR
+488 LNNRRVR

-507 FKEEYEGLE
+507 LKDDYEGLE
-516 NDLVINEVDID
+516 NDLVVNEVDID
-527 SFIRAKGAIYSG
+527 NFIRAKGAIYSG
-539 ASVLIES
+539 ASVLLES

-597 YLTLISSD
+597 YLALISSD
-605 ARHKLEEI
+605 AKHKLEEI

-623 VYPTYMDEFVSSC
+623 VYPTYMDEFVSAC

-643 DQFPTV
+643 DSFPTA
-649 KELLE
+649 KEILE

>member
-1 MILKIIYWGEIMAK
+1 MAK
-15 VIFKPQGKEIQCE
+15 VFFKSHNKEVECE
-28 VGEKLLDVARKA
+28 VGEKLLDVARNA
-40 DIFIDAPCNGSQ
+40 DIFIDAPCNGNK

-60 LLEGKCDTE
+60 LLEGKCNTE
-69 KTVHISDEEWE
+69 KTVHITDEEWDE
-80 QGYILACATKV
+80 GYILACATKI
-91 TEDIAIEVPSKLS
+91 TEDITIEVPEKLS
-104 SSMHGMKIEGSDKK
+104 SSMHGMKIEGVGKK
-118 VDQKL
+118 VDKEL
-123 FERGRKFLE
+123 FERAKNIIESNDLS
-132 DNGLTYSTNIEKK
+132 YQTNIIKQ
-145 YMELDKPSLDDNIS
+145 YVELDKPSIDDNIS
-159 DVDRIERHV
+159 DIDRIERHMK
-168 RQALEIDGIDFRLD
+168 QELNIDAIDFRLD
-182 ILRKIPIV
+182 VLRKIPKI
-190 LREDDFN
+190 LREDDFK

-209 TILNIEPGNKE
+209 TILNIEAVNKE
-220 DHLYGLAVDIGT
+220 GELYGLAIDIGT

-242 LTNEVIEK
+242 TTNEVIDK
-250 ASSGNAQIKYGAD
+250 ASSGNAQIRYGAD

-269 FAIRKNNLDLMTK
+269 FAVRKNNLELMRK
-282 AIVEE
+282 AVVDDTI
-287 TLNPLIQSIYDK
+287 NPLIQAIYEK
-299 TGIDKDN
+299 TGVDRDN

-320 LFLGIYPDYLRLEP
+320 LFLGIYPDYIRLEP
-334 YIPPYL
+334 FIPPYL
-340 KSPNLM
+340 KSPKLM
-346 GKNVGLNVNG
+346 GENVGLNVNE
-356 SALVYL
+356 SALIYL

-382 IWSSEEN
+382 IWASEEN
-389 VLFIDLGTNGEI
+389 TLFIDLGTNGEI
-401 VFGNKDFLMCCAC
+401 VFGNKDFMMCCAC

-437 KVKINEETL
+437 KVKIDKETL
-446 DPELTIIGDCDPV
+446 NPTLTIIDNCEPI

-468 LICQMLL
+468 LICQMLI

-482 GKIQKE
+482 GKIQRG
-488 LNNKRIR
+488 LDNRRIR
-495 FNEHEIGEYVLA
+495 FNEHDIGEYVLA
-507 FKEEYEGLE
+507 FKEDYENLE
-516 NDLVINEVDID
+516 NDLVINEIDID

-546 LGMDFEVIDKVYI
+546 LGMDFDVIDKVYI

-597 YLTLISSD
+597 YLALISKD
-605 ARHKLEEI
+605 AREKLEEI

-623 VYPTYMDEFVSSC
+623 VYPTYMDEFVSAC

-649 KELLE
+649 KDLLD

>member
-1 MILKIIYWGEIMAK
+1 MAK

-28 VGEKLLDVARKA
+28 VGEKLLDAARKA
-40 DIFIDAPCNGSQ
+40 DVFIDAPCNGSQ

-91 TEDIAIEVPSKLS
+91 TEDIVIEVPSKLS

-132 DNGLTYSTNIEKK
+132 DNGLAYSTNIEKK
-145 YMELDKPSLDDNIS
+145 YMELDKPSIDDNIS
-159 DVDRIERHV
+159 DIDRIERHV

-182 ILRKIPIV
+182 ILRKVPTV

-269 FAIRKNNLDLMTK
+269 FAVRKNNLDLMTK

-346 GKNVGLNVNG
+346 GKNVGLNVNE

-389 VLFIDLGTNGEI
+389 TLFIDLGTNGEI

-446 DPELTIIGDCDPV
+446 DPELTIIGDCEPV
-459 GICGSGIID
+459 GVCGSGIID

-568 IENSILIGLLPD
+568 IENSVLIGLLPD

-605 ARHKLEEI
+605 ARQKLEEI

-623 VYPTYMDEFVSSC
+623 VYPTYMDEFVSAC

>member
-28 VGEKLLDVARKA
+28 IGEKLLDVARKA

-91 TEDIAIEVPSKLS
+91 TEDIVIEVPSKLS

-132 DNGLTYSTNIEKK
+132 DNGLTYSTNIVKK

-182 ILRKIPIV
+182 ILRKIPRV
-190 LREDDFN
+190 LREDNFN

-209 TILNIEPGNKE
+209 TILNIESGNKE
-220 DHLYGLAVDIGT
+220 GHLYGLAVDIGT

-269 FAIRKNNLDLMTK
+269 FAVRKNNLDLMTK

-346 GKNVGLNVNG
+346 GENVGLNVNE

-389 VLFIDLGTNGEI
+389 TLFIDLGTNGEI

-446 DPELTIIGDCDPV
+446 DPELTIIGDCEPV
-459 GICGSGIID
+459 GVCGSGIID

-568 IENSILIGLLPD
+568 IENSVLIGLLPD

-623 VYPTYMDEFVSSC
+623 VYPTYMDEFVSAC

-649 KELLE
+649 KDLLE

>member
-1 MILKIIYWGEIMAK
+1 MAK

-28 VGEKLLDVARKA
+28 VGEKLLDAARKA
-40 DIFIDAPCNGSQ
+40 DVFIDAPCNGSQ

-91 TEDIAIEVPSKLS
+91 TEDIVIEVPSKLS

-132 DNGLTYSTNIEKK
+132 DNGLAYSTNIEKK
-145 YMELDKPSLDDNIS
+145 YMELDKPSIDDNIS
-159 DVDRIERHV
+159 DIDRIERHV

-182 ILRKIPIV
+182 ILRKVPTV

-269 FAIRKNNLDLMTK
+269 FAVRKNNLDLMTK

-346 GKNVGLNVNG
+346 GKNVGLNVNE

-389 VLFIDLGTNGEI
+389 TLFIDLGTNGEI

-446 DPELTIIGDCDPV
+446 DPELTIIGDCEPV
-459 GICGSGIID
+459 GVCGSGIID

-568 IENSILIGLLPD
+568 IENSVLIGLLPD

-605 ARHKLEEI
+605 ARQKLEEI

-623 VYPTYMDEFVSSC
+623 VYPTYMDEFVSAC
-636 FLPHTNI
+636 FLPHTK
-643 DQFPTV
+643 DRKSV
-649 KELLE
+649 V

>member
-28 VGEKLLDVARKA
+28 IGEKLLDVARKA

-91 TEDIAIEVPSKLS
+91 TEDIVIEVPSKLS

-132 DNGLTYSTNIEKK
+132 DNGLTYSTNIVKK

-182 ILRKIPIV
+182 ILRKIPRV
-190 LREDDFN
+190 LREDNFN

-209 TILNIEPGNKE
+209 TILNIESGNE
-220 DHLYGLAVDIGT
+220 EGHLYGLAVDIGT

-269 FAIRKNNLDLMTK
+269 FAVRKNNLDLMTK

-346 GKNVGLNVNG
+346 GENVGLNVNE

-389 VLFIDLGTNGEI
+389 TLFIDLGTNGEI

-446 DPELTIIGDCDPV
+446 DPELTIIGDCEPV
-459 GICGSGIID
+459 GVCGSGIID

-568 IENSILIGLLPD
+568 IENSVLIGLLPD

-623 VYPTYMDEFVSSC
+623 VYPTYMDEFVSAC

-649 KELLE
+649 KDLLE

>member
-1 MILKIIYWGEIMAK
+1 MAK
-15 VIFKPQGKEIQCE
+15 VFFKSHNKEVECE
-28 VGEKLLDVARKA
+28 IGEKLLDVARNA
-40 DIFIDAPCNGSQ
+40 DIFIDAPCNGNK

-60 LLEGKCDTE
+60 LLEGNCDTE
-69 KTVHISDEEWE
+69 KTVHISDEELE

-91 TEDIAIEVPSKLS
+91 TGDMVVEVPSKLS

-118 VDQKL
+118 VDKEL
-123 FERGRKFLE
+123 FDRAKQLIE
-132 DNGLTYSTNIEKK
+132 DNGLSYSTNIEKK
-145 YMELDKPSLDDNIS
+145 YIELEEPSLDDNIS
-159 DVDRIERHV
+159 DVDRLERKV
-168 RQALEIDGIDFRLD
+168 REELGVSGIDFRLD
-182 ILRKIPIV
+182 ILRKIPKV
-190 LREDDFN
+190 LRVNDFKV
-197 ITLTYLKKKNKI
+197 TLTYVKKKNKI

-220 DHLYGLAVDIGT
+220 GDLYGLAIDIGT

-242 LTNEVIEK
+242 ITNEVVEK
-250 ASSGNAQIKYGAD
+250 ASSGNAQIRYGAD

-269 FAIRKNNLDLMTK
+269 FAIRKDNLEIMRK
-282 AIVEE
+282 AIVED
-287 TLNPLIQSIYDK
+287 TLNPLIESIYEK

-306 VIRVVLSGNTTMST
+306 VIRAIISGNTTMST

-340 KSPNLM
+340 KSPRLM
-346 GKNVGLNVNG
+346 GEDVGLNINQ
-356 SALVYL
+356 SALIYL

-367 SYVGGDITAGVLSSG
+367 SYVGGDITAGVLSAG
-382 IWSSEEN
+382 IWASEEN
-389 VLFIDLGTNGEI
+389 TLFIDLGTNGEI
-401 VFGNKDFLMCCAC
+401 VFGNKDFMMCCAC

-437 KVKINEETL
+437 KVNIDKDTL
-446 DPELTIIGDCDPV
+446 EPKLTIIGECTPI

-475 TKVIDRR
+475 KGVIDRR
-482 GKIQKE
+482 GKIQKG
-488 LNNKRIR
+488 LDNKRVR

-507 FKEEYEGLE
+507 FKEDYEGLE
-516 NDLVINEVDID
+516 NDLVVNDVDID

-539 ASVLIES
+539 ASVLLES
-546 LGMDFEVIDKVYI
+546 LGMDFDVIDKVYI

-580 VDRSKFQY
+580 IDRDKFQY

-597 YLTLISSD
+597 YLTLISSGAKD
-605 ARHKLEEI
+605 KLEEI

>member
-15 VIFKPQGKEIQCE
+15 VIFKPQGKEIECE

-60 LLEGKCDTE
+60 LLDGKCDTE
-69 KTVHISDEEWE
+69 KTVHISDEEWN

-91 TEDIAIEVPSKLS
+91 TEDIVIEVPSKLS

-132 DNGLTYSTNIEKK
+132 DNGLTYSTNIEKR

-159 DVDRIERHV
+159 DVDRIERHI
-168 RQALEIDGIDFRLD
+168 RQELEVDGVDFRLD
-182 ILRKIPIV
+182 ILRKIPKV
-190 LREDDFN
+190 LREEDFN

-209 TILNIEPGNKE
+209 TILNIEPGDKKE
-220 DHLYGLAVDIGT
+220 SLYGLAIDIGT

-242 LTNEVIEK
+242 LTNEVVEK

-269 FAIRKNNLDLMTK
+269 FAVRKDNINLMRK

-346 GKNVGLNVNG
+346 GENVGLNVNE
-356 SALVYL
+356 SALIYL

-389 VLFIDLGTNGEI
+389 TLFIDLGTNGEI

-427 GMRASAGAIE
+427 GMRASSGAIE
-437 KVKINEETL
+437 KVKINKDTL
-446 DPELTIIGDCDPV
+446 EPELTIIGDCDPI

-482 GKIQKE
+482 GKIQRE
-488 LNNKRIR
+488 LNNKRVR
-495 FNEHEIGEYVLA
+495 FNEHDIGEYVLA